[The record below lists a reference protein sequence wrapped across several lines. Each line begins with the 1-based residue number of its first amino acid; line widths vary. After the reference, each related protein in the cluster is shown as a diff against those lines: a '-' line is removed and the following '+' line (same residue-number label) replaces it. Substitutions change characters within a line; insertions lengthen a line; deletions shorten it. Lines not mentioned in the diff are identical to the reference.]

1 MKVGVLFSGGKDS
14 AIAAL
19 LLAAHYEV
27 ELNTFAFS
35 EERDLGAVESA
46 GAVLGLPWKRRAFPN
61 GVLEAALDRLI
72 ADGFPNGA
80 INLVHRAALEGLA
93 RSYGV
98 LGDGTRFDDRVPMLD
113 PGEARS
119 LMDRCGCSYVRPLLG
134 FPRAEV
140 DRLVKSC
147 LVIERGQ
154 TGHMPNGDYE
164 DELRAGLRRRGIDPA
179 SIFPPVHEQ
188 TLVRGRLGKSPR

>member
-14 AIAAL
+14 ALAAL
-19 LLAAHYEV
+19 LLAPHYEV
-27 ELNTFAFS
+27 ELNTFAFG
-35 EERDLGAVESA
+35 EGRDLGAVEAA
-46 GAVLGLPWKRRAFPN
+46 GAVLGLPWERRVFPD
-61 GVLEAALDRLI
+61 GVLECALDRLV
-72 ADGFPNGA
+72 ADGYPNGA
-80 INLVHRAALEGLA
+80 IRLVHRVALEALA
-93 RSYGV
+93 RWYGV
-98 LGDGTRFDDRVPMLD
+98 VADGTRFDDRVPMLD

-119 LMDRCGCSYVRPLLG
+119 LMDRCGCSYIRPLLG

-164 DELRAGLRRRGIDPA
+164 DELRAGLRRRGIDPT
-179 SIFPPVHEQ
+179 SLFPPVHEQ
-188 TLVRGRLGKSPR
+188 TLVRGRVG